1 MTEYEIVKEKERS
14 KTIQHLNMVQE
25 NNSNGLES
33 DGGGRCWCRWF
44 YHQAAHSDDA
54 FVIGAGRNSG

>member
-33 DGGGRCWCRWF
+33 DGGGRC
-44 YHQAAHSDDA
+44 
-54 FVIGAGRNSG
+54 